1 MLQNGLDPLV
11 TLRYLFLMDVVQL
24 QRLPQRKDVLFPIVP
39 NECFTDCLNRFLA
52 AAVAES
58 SQRRGVALTCNDRAH
73 NAHACH
79 PGDIRDDVMKLH
91 IHLRQR
97 FLHMLDVGGGKSNSR
112 SRCRR

>member
-11 TLRYLFLMDVVQL
+11 ALRYLFLMDVVQL
-24 QRLPQRKDVLFPIVP
+24 QRLRQRKDVLFPIVP
-39 NECFTDCLNRFLA
+39 NKCFTDCLNRFLA

-58 SQRRGVALTCNDRAH
+58 SQRCGVALTCNDRAH

-79 PGDIRDDVMKLH
+79 PGDVRDDVMKLH

-97 FLHMLDVGGGKSNSR
+97 FLHVLDVGGGR
-112 SRCRR
+112 IQ